1 MRAMAREEMKRREV
15 EDKGKTVKP
24 ISVLVIGLLPQNIE
38 KDLEARTL
46 SLLFGAS
53 QVKSQ

>member
-38 KDLEARTL
+38 KDVEARTL

>member
-24 ISVLVIGLLPQNIE
+24 ISVLNIE
-38 KDLEARTL
+38 KDVEARTL